1 MDILVIGNTSGIGKL
16 CYEHFS
22 TSDNVVGVNRSTH
35 DLENEADV
43 YRVINMAEDFDVV
56 LNIAKVQPAQNLIL
70 LKTYERWRLNN
81 HNGHIISI
89 GSIATNFDRND
100 FNEWIDGDMITYLAY
115 KKELE
120 QIHNSLANNQPF
132 GDQPKSTLIK
142 PLNIGQKPVPRD
154 DEPYCTE
161 YDILE
166 LIEYV
171 VNHSCWLS
179 TIEVRKLW

>member
-1 MDILVIGNTSGIGKL
+1 MEVLVIGNTSGVGEL
-16 CYEHFS
+16 CYNRFGLNN
-22 TSDNVVGVNRSTH
+22 NVTGVNRTTH
-35 DLENEADV
+35 DLENDEDV
-43 YRVINMAEDFDVV
+43 YKVIALAEKSDLV

-70 LKTYERWRLNN
+70 LKTYERWKLNN

-89 GSIATNFDRND
+89 GSIATNFDRNN
-100 FNEWIDGDMITYLAY
+100 FNEWIDSDMVSYLAY

-120 QIHNSLANNQPF
+120 QIHNSIANNQPF

-142 PLNIGQKPVPRD
+142 PLNIGQKPIPRD
-154 DEPYCTE
+154 DEPYCTKYE
-161 YDILE
+161 ILD

-171 VNHSCWLS
+171 VDHPCWLS